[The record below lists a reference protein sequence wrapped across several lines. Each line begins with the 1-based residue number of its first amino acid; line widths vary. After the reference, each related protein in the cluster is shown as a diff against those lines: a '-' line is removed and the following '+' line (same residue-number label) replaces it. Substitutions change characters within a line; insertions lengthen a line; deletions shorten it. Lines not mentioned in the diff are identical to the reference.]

1 MRAVFARRDAMHKHT
16 SLVTI
21 ALVFG
26 ILVLGIPA
34 AHAQTVA
41 VGPYYATPSLDQTL
55 PAATRF
61 VVLSNYVDGDFP
73 SGGAAVLDRE
83 TGLVWERAPSRTIFS
98 WYQALDHCNQST
110 TGGRLGWKLPTIQ
123 EMNSINDPSVTA
135 FPFLPSGHPFS
146 LPMVGVRPGTFW
158 SATASASEGT
168 VALQGNFVIGILPRV
183 VGQDKPGVN
192 GGAWCVRGGQS
203 VDAQ

>member
-1 MRAVFARRDAMHKHT
+1 MHKHT
-16 SLVTI
+16 SLATT

-26 ILVLGIPA
+26 ILVLGVRA

-55 PAATRF
+55 PTATRF
-61 VVLSNYVDGDFP
+61 VVLSNYVDAAFP

-83 TGLVWERAPSRTIFS
+83 TGLVWERAPSRTKFS
-98 WYQALDHCNQST
+98 WYEALQHCNETT

-123 EMNSINDPSVTA
+123 EMNSINDPSVATI
-135 FPFLPSGHPFS
+135 PFLPGGHPFS
-146 LPMVGVRPGTFW
+146 LGAQTLVFW
-158 SATASASEGT
+158 SATSSASTFGF
-168 VALQGNFVIGILPRV
+168 AQQGNFVIAIFPRV
-183 VGQDKPGVN
+183 VLEDKTDVN
-192 GGAWCVRGGQS
+192 GSAWCVRGGQS